1 MNLSICYRKTK
12 SNRNFKKRKVL
23 CS

>member
-1 MNLSICYRKTK
+1 MILSICYRKTK

-23 CS
+23 YS

>member
-1 MNLSICYRKTK
+1 MK
-12 SNRNFKKRKVL
+12 SNRNFKERRVL